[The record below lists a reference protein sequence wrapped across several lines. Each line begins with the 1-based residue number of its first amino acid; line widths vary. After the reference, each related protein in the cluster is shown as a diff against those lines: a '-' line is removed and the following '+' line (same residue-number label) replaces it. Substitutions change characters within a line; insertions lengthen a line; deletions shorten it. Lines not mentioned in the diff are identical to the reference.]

1 MPEKIILEILK
12 TIIPL
17 QEVYPLLKKISDAS
31 LKVSKADR
39 CFILKYDWE
48 RKKWK
53 TISQSPTDERLE
65 IPFEN
70 LEIKEIE
77 KPVLYNPSQKNN
89 VLKFSASYPFCIFP
103 LFLPSLQNFY
113 GVMYIDKSKTKG
125 NFTKKDTK
133 ELISFANLASLCLEN
148 DMLFEKSSID
158 DLTKAYTKSF
168 FMTRL
173 EEEFQRSIRQKT
185 SFGLFICDIDDFKMI
200 NDKYGHLMGDSILKK
215 FVENVKKQ
223 LRIYDVIGRFGGD
236 EFMLLLPGL
245 DSTNLYNVA
254 KKMQE
259 ALSKVDF
266 EIEEPVTFSFGVVS
280 FPFHN
285 AKDIQDLIFQ
295 ADMALYQAKQQG
307 KGRVIVL
314 GRETPILSPHISQ
327 IPKYATS
334 KVEISELFQIK
345 DLIYYLMK
353 EIEKDIPF
361 EKKEMIFSKLNKLK
375 AFLDNN
381 FSI

>member
-1 MPEKIILEILK
+1 MPEKFILEILK

-17 QEVYPLLKKISDAS
+17 QEVYPLLKKITKAS

-39 CFILKYDWE
+39 CFILKFDWE
-48 RKKWK
+48 EKNWK
-53 TISQSPTDERLE
+53 IISQSPEEEKLE
-65 IPFEN
+65 IP
-70 LEIKEIE
+70 LEDFNIKDLE
-77 KPVLYNPSQKNN
+77 KPILYVSGKKNN
-89 VLKFSASYPFCIFP
+89 YFKTPVPYPFCVFP

-113 GVMYIDKSKTKG
+113 GIMYIDKAKTKNG
-125 NFTKKDTK
+125 FTKNDTK

-158 DLTKAYTKSF
+158 ELTKAYTKSF

-173 EEEFQRSIRQKT
+173 EEEFQRAIRQNT
-185 SFGLFICDIDDFKMI
+185 SFGLVMCDVDDFKKI
-200 NDKYGHLMGDSILKK
+200 NDKYGHLKGDLILKK
-215 FVENVKKQ
+215 FVENIKKQ

-236 EFMLLLPGL
+236 EFMVLLPGL
-245 DSTNLYNVA
+245 DSINLYNVA

-266 EIEEPVTFSFGVVS
+266 EVKEPVTFSFGVVC

-285 AKDIQDLIFQ
+285 AKDIQELILQ
-295 ADMALYQAKQQG
+295 ADIALYQAKQQG
-307 KGRVIVL
+307 KGRVIIL

-334 KVEISELFQIK
+334 KVEISEFFQIK
-345 DLIYYLMK
+345 DSIYYLMK
-353 EIEKDIPF
+353 ELEKDIPI
-361 EKKEMIFSKLNKLK
+361 EKRELIFSKLNKLK
-375 AFLDNN
+375 SFLENS

>member
-31 LKVSKADR
+31 LKVSNSDR

-48 RKKWK
+48 NKNWK
-53 TISQSPTDERLE
+53 TISKSPEEEDLE

-70 LEIKEIE
+70 LSIKEIE
-77 KPVLYNPSQKNN
+77 EPIMWNPKESKKNKKIN
-89 VLKFSASYPFCIFP
+89 CDYAFCIFP
-103 LFLPSLQNFY
+103 LYLPSLQNFY
-113 GVMYIDKSKTKG
+113 GVMYIDKSKTRN
-125 NFTKKDTK
+125 NFTKRDTK

-148 DMLFEKSSID
+148 DMLFEKSNID

-173 EEEFQRSIRQKT
+173 EEEFQRAIRTKS

-200 NDKYGHLMGDSILKK
+200 NDKYGHLVGDSILKK

-266 EIEEPVTFSFGVVS
+266 EIKEPVTFSFGVVS
-280 FPFHN
+280 FPFHS
-285 AKDIQDLIFQ
+285 AKDIQDLVFQ

-327 IPKYATS
+327 VPRYATS
-334 KVEISELFQIK
+334 KVEIAELFQMK

-353 EIEKDIPF
+353 EIEKDIPI
-361 EKKEMIFSKLNKLK
+361 ERREMIFSKLNKLK
-375 AFLDNN
+375 SFLENS